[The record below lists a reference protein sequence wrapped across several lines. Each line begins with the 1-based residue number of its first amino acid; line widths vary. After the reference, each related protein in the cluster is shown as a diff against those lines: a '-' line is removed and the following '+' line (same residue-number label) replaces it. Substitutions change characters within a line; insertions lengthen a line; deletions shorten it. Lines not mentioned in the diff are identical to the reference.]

1 MARPTKYDEVKAEK
15 IARFIFEG
23 LTIKDACYG
32 VGISDDTFRR
42 WRDKYPDFNKKIV
55 EATNRQWE
63 SSEAIAKYHQGYRGY
78 KRPKIA
84 LSPNYGKKTHTLLFD
99 EKKPLTGLLNRSQ
112 PQFYLGLP
120 VRYQRP
126 EELVPTP
133 KYYNA
138 TTDRVEWIDTKCYGR
153 PIFSSCSPEVYRRK
167 LQEKALRAAMDDWFV
182 VI

>member
-1 MARPTKYDEVKAEK
+1 MARPTKYDEQKADK

-42 WRDKYPDFNKKIV
+42 WRNKYPDFNKKIV

-63 SSEAIAKYHQGYRGY
+63 SSDALAKYHQGYRGY
-78 KRPKIA
+78 KRPKIT
-84 LSPNYGKKTHTLLFD
+84 LSTNYGAKTHILPSD
-99 EKKPLTGLLNRSQ
+99 KKKPLRSPLNR
-112 PQFYLGLP
+112 PQTQFFLGLP

-138 TTDRVEWIDTKCYGR
+138 TTGRVEWIDIECYGR
-153 PIFSSCSPEVYRRK
+153 PIFSSCSAEVYCRK
-167 LQEKALRAAMDDWFV
+167 LQEKALRTAMDEWFE